1 MQNVFNLPSE
11 DDCTLVLQPIGKRLD
26 VMEVYDMYL
35 DSKREAAELKREG
48 PHPYRPVFIDKFK
61 STYDVDLSPTA
72 AAMLIQAVSLQN
84 IELKKKCLNL
94 PTYSDIIQGL
104 ATPSTSSPSTSDFS
118 TK

>member
-1 MQNVFNLPSE
+1 MANVFNLPTE
-11 DDCTLVLQPIGKRLD
+11 DECSIILQPINKVLD
-26 VMEVYDMYL
+26 VMEVYDLYL
-35 DSKREAAELKREG
+35 ESKKEAAELKREG
-48 PHPYRPVFIDKFK
+48 PHPYRHVFIDKFK
-61 STYDVDLSPTA
+61 AAYDVDLSSTA

-104 ATPSTSSPSTSDFS
+104 ATQSPSNPSTSDSS